1 MLWKKFNFRTFN
13 ALIWKS
19 LTFFRTSVHLWWTDF
34 INRPEKSVHPS
45 IFMDGPSNPSIKKN
59 PSKKSVQSVHFRTS
73 VHAPTP
79 AIFTNFSIFWS
90 MFNCDF
96 WNANL
101 GYLETFLRGMLEAKL
116 AQNNLNFKCS
126 FMFFFGQSTIWTK
139 NRGGR
144 ISPPP

>member
-1 MLWKKFNFRTFN
+1 MCIYVMKKSSILGLFN

-34 INRPEKSVHPS
+34 INGPEKSVHPS

-79 AIFTNFSIFWS
+79 VKSWKLVQ
-90 MFNCDF
+90 MFLVKKLSQF
-96 WNANL
+96 PV
-101 GYLETFLRGMLEAKL
+101 LETDPGSKWSYNAPCQKSANYLKNEPLGPLIFLETLV
-116 AQNNLNFKCS
+116 F
-126 FMFFFGQSTIWTK
+126 
-139 NRGGR
+139 
-144 ISPPP
+144 